1 MIHQLQVTYL
11 KEHDRILVRMNNRA
25 GEEIRLWLTRAL
37 LRNLHPHLAMVT
49 NEVAALAPGQTQ
61 GPAENAADESTG
73 SVAHDG
79 ADSRALVEF
88 KKQESLQKADF
99 STPFAATAQ
108 TLPLGGEPLLATTAQ
123 LTVLESGQLRLG
135 FEEQLA
141 ANDKN
146 RQVEITLDADLLNG
160 LMHLL
165 DLALSHANWGLD
177 IAPAT
182 LFKKPVP
189 PPDAFATA
197 MPPQYLN

>member
-11 KEHDRILVRMNNRA
+11 TEHDRILVRMNTRA

-49 NEVAALAPGQTQ
+49 NEIAALAPAQAQ
-61 GPAENAADESTG
+61 GPAQNAATEPTG

-79 ADSRALVEF
+79 ADNRALIEF
-88 KKQESLQKADF
+88 KKQESLQKTDF
-99 STPFAATAQ
+99 STPFAAQAQ

-135 FEEQLA
+135 FEEKLA
-141 ANDKN
+141 VTDKN
-146 RQVEITLDADLLNG
+146 RQVEITLGADLLNG

-165 DLALSHANWGLD
+165 DLALSNANWGLGV
-177 IAPAT
+177 APAT
-182 LFKKPVP
+182 LFKKPV

>member
-11 KEHDRILVRMNNRA
+11 TEHDRILVRMNTRA

-49 NEVAALAPGQTQ
+49 NEIAALAPAQAQ
-61 GPAENAADESTG
+61 GPAQNAAEEPTG

-79 ADSRALVEF
+79 ADSRALIEF
-88 KKQESLQKADF
+88 KKQESLQKTDF
-99 STPFAATAQ
+99 STPFAAQAQ

-135 FEEQLA
+135 FEEKLA
-141 ANDKN
+141 VTDKN
-146 RQVEITLDADLLNG
+146 RQVEITLGADLLNG

-165 DLALSHANWGLD
+165 DLALSNANWGLGV
-177 IAPAT
+177 APAT
-182 LFKKPVP
+182 LFKKPV

>member
-11 KEHDRILVRMNNRA
+11 TEHDRILVRMNTRA

-49 NEVAALAPGQTQ
+49 NEIAALAPAQAQ
-61 GPAENAADESTG
+61 GPAQNAAEELTG

-79 ADSRALVEF
+79 ADSRALIEF
-88 KKQESLQKADF
+88 KKQESLQKTDF
-99 STPFAATAQ
+99 STPFAAQAQ

-123 LTVLESGQLRLG
+123 LTVLDSGQVRLG
-135 FEEQLA
+135 FEEKLA
-141 ANDKN
+141 VTDKN

-165 DLALSHANWGLD
+165 DLALSNANWGLGV
-177 IAPAT
+177 APAT

-189 PPDAFATA
+189 PDAFKIGRAHV
-197 MPPQYLN
+197 